1 MTASISNAHIQIRD
15 LTEPFP
21 IHNIDTESYARL
33 LPISSDTVKTHT
45 ATFSTET
52 STSSPRRKK
61 RRRRT
66 AAQIDR
72 KFRCNY
78 SGCTKAYGSEGSLIQ
93 HQRLKHVQ
101 PKRSS
106 FNCKNQIDSTIY
118 ANLHNNPK
126 SSLVPT
132 ALSINHQVH
141 RNVNIRPAIKDDM
154 LQFLVRSEQSHPDCK
169 FTKTHQHGIPSKPN
183 MRSRSNS
190 LPLRL
195 SNGMYLTAPEC
206 LLQACSISGSAE
218 DSAARAGPRSP
229 VRIKARSRS
238 ECFVDQRYANSP
250 FMNAVSQ
257 SNMLKSTGCFENTS
271 HLPQSNH
278 DNQKLHHIETTEN
291 ALDNAILSTLVDESF
306 QPDSHEPLSPPYGI
320 NESVTIDYCA
330 PSRIQI
336 TKGSRTIAGA
346 KVANSDDPEIM
357 INVSD
362 FEDLPVLALDPRNLS
377 IELNDEDSESSFYKI
392 ETELE
397 NMAATAESTYT
408 FNLH

>member
-1 MTASISNAHIQIRD
+1 
-15 LTEPFP
+15 
-21 IHNIDTESYARL
+21 
-33 LPISSDTVKTHT
+33 
-45 ATFSTET
+45 
-52 STSSPRRKK
+52 
-61 RRRRT
+61 
-66 AAQIDR
+66 
-72 KFRCNY
+72 
-78 SGCTKAYGSEGSLIQ
+78 
-93 HQRLKHVQ
+93 
-101 PKRSS
+101 
-106 FNCKNQIDSTIY
+106 
-118 ANLHNNPK
+118 
-126 SSLVPT
+126 
-132 ALSINHQVH
+132 
-141 RNVNIRPAIKDDM
+141 M

-336 TKGSRTIAGA
+336 TKGSRTIAGTRFRYDFIAFYSNSLIIGA
-346 KVANSDDPEIM
+346 KVANSDDPKIM